1 MRTDK
6 VHSGR
11 AQYIIYH
18 HFLGMPVSAKTI
30 NHKQSNT
37 DTHTH
42 NFALLQSWVS
52 HGKSWLGPAGSAQP
66 AADRMV
72 RCSNPARDLLV
83 LGNWWNV
90 YRICRKLRTHI
101 IWIIWT
107 TQVSGS
113 CQSFPWD
120 DTAFMEKGSLLGE
133 EAKNL
138 KTKPPGPSI
147 YSVRVDC
154 CTFGPFELSQPKLTV
169 QASFCC
175 AFLLKSFI
183 IVLSNMSFQCLQ
195 KPRTSHLIHSATFC
209 WTIRQFRADHL
220 AMASQSSTD
229 FDDLWWTDLHVLPTW
244 PQQKTYLG
252 HCWVNQSLY
261 PRVPNLDI
269 RTVRTLCHQLS
280 IA

>member
-169 QASFCC
+169 QASFVVHSCWN
-175 AFLLKSFI
+175 
-183 IVLSNMSFQCLQ
+183 LS
-195 KPRTSHLIHSATFC
+195 
-209 WTIRQFRADHL
+209 
-220 AMASQSSTD
+220 SSCS
-229 FDDLWWTDLHVLPTW
+229 PTW
-244 PQQKTYLG
+244 VSNACRSPELPIWSIQPLFVGPSANFGLTTWL
-252 HCWVNQSLY
+252 WL
-261 PRVPNLDI
+261 PNLPLTLMIFDEQIFMFYQLGLNKKHILDI
-269 RTVRTLCHQLS
+269 VES
-280 IA
+280 INPYIQESLILISARSAHYVISLA